1 MTEGGYTRDEILKGE
16 RIILQVS
23 KFDLTLSFFIDKS
36 TLIESRIQHLTLLFS
51 LQLG

>member
-23 KFDLTLSFFIDKS
+23 KIDLTLSFSTDES
-36 TLIESRIQHLTLLFS
+36 TLTESRIQHLTLLLS
-51 LQLG
+51 L